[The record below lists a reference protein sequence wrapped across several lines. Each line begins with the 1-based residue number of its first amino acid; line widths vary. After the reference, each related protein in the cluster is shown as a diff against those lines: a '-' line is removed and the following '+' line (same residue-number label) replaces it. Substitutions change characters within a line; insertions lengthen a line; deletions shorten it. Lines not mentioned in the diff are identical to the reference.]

1 MIISKF
7 GATNNDVVLTPILKT
22 IIDQVSS
29 VDLDTIALGKYPV
42 DGFDLDDVFFVVMEY
57 DTAETSTV
65 GPEFHKVYTDVQFLV
80 KGEEQFGWATVSD
93 EQLALLNLDFN
104 YSAERD
110 ICFISTDAVDLRYME
125 MRLGEF
131 YIFTP
136 HTLHMPNL
144 SIRTTVTVRKVVIK
158 IKTALI
164 TNE

>member
-7 GATNNDVVLTPILKT
+7 GSTNNNVVLTPTLKT
-22 IIDQVSS
+22 IIDKVST
-29 VDLDTIALGKYPV
+29 VELDSIALGKYPV
-42 DGFDLDDVFFVVMEY
+42 DGFELDEVFFVVMEY
-57 DTAETSTV
+57 DTAKTSAV
-65 GPEFHKVYTDVQFLV
+65 GPEFHQTYTDVQFLV

-93 EQLALLNLDFN
+93 EQLALLNLDFS

-110 ICFISTDAVDLRYME
+110 ICFTSVDAVDLRYME

-144 SIRTTVTVRKVVIK
+144 SINDATRVRKVVIK
-158 IKTALI
+158 IKTSLL
-164 TNE
+164 TN